1 MAKKKVVKDISVE
14 EEKVTN
20 TKDVEEVVEETK
32 TTKKEKEV
40 KETKVKEDKKK
51 DKKKDKPKKEKKD
64 GFFRSMRKEMKKVS
78 WPGLGEV
85 AKYSFAVVL
94 FCLIFVGF
102 FKLVELFAAWLKV
115 MVS

>member
-1 MAKKKVVKDISVE
+1 MAKKKVVKDALVE
-14 EEKVTN
+14 EEKV
-20 TKDVEEVVEETK
+20 KKSKKEEVVEEVKATK
-32 TTKKEKEV
+32 EEPKKEVKKVEKKEKV
-40 KETKVKEDKKK
+40 
-51 DKKKDKPKKEKKD
+51 KKEKKD

>member
-1 MAKKKVVKDISVE
+1 VGFMAKKKVIKDALVE
-14 EEKVTN
+14 EEKV
-20 TKDVEEVVEETK
+20 KKAKKEEVVEEVK
-32 TTKKEKEV
+32 TTEEPKKETKKVEKKEKV
-40 KETKVKEDKKK
+40 KKE
-51 DKKKDKPKKEKKD
+51 KPKKEKKD

>member
-14 EEKVTN
+14 EEKVTK

-32 TTKKEKEV
+32 TVKKV
-40 KETKVKEDKKK
+40 KETKVKEEKKK

-78 WPGLGEV
+78 WPSIGEV
-85 AKYSFAVVL
+85 AKYSFAVIL

>member
-1 MAKKKVVKDISVE
+1 
-14 EEKVTN
+14 
-20 TKDVEEVVEETK
+20 
-32 TTKKEKEV
+32 
-40 KETKVKEDKKK
+40 
-51 DKKKDKPKKEKKD
+51 
-64 GFFRSMRKEMKKVS
+64 MRKEMKKVS

>member
-14 EEKVTN
+14 EEKVTK

-51 DKKKDKPKKEKKD
+51 DKKKD

>member
-14 EEKVTN
+14 EEKVTK
-20 TKDVEEVVEETK
+20 TKDVEKVVEETK
-32 TTKKEKEV
+32 TAKKETEV
-40 KETKVKEDKKK
+40 KETNVKEEKKM

-78 WPGLGEV
+78 WPNIGEV